1 MLTIKKVLNSSVIL
15 VEDPQGRESILLGKG
30 IGYGRRPGTPVPTRK
45 DGEDQDQVFIPVV
58 NTDVQNLVELLT
70 AIPTQYLEITR
81 GIVTHAQD
89 LGMTLHPHIY
99 LALTDHL
106 HFAVERSRENLVV
119 TNRLAWEI
127 QHFYPEEF
135 AVGRYGLTLLRD
147 KLAVEL
153 PDEEAANI
161 AFHVANARHG
171 DASTKFD
178 TLQAVKLIDAVVTIV
193 RYSMNLQL
201 MDQSLHFARFMS
213 HMRYFATRF
222 LENRMLT
229 SPDDFLFGQV
239 SRRYPH
245 AHVAAEKIR
254 NHITAQYGQQISNE
268 EVAYLTLHIERLAS
282 P

>member
-1 MLTIKKVLNSSVIL
+1 MLIIKKVLNSSVIL
-15 VEDPQGRESILLGKG
+15 VEDPHGRESILLGKG
-30 IGYGRRPGTPVPTRK
+30 IGYGRKPGTPVPDRGA
-45 DGEDQDQVFIPVV
+45 DEQHDQVFIPVV
-58 NTDVQNLVELLT
+58 NADVQNLVELLT
-70 AIPTQYLEITR
+70 AIPTDYLQITR
-81 GIVTHAQD
+81 AIVDQAQEQ
-89 LGMTLHPHIY
+89 GMTLHPHIY

-106 HFAVERSRENLVV
+106 HFAVERSRQNLVV

-127 QHFYPEEF
+127 QNFYPEEYT
-135 AVGRYGLTLLRD
+135 VGRFGLTLLREQM
-147 KLAVEL
+147 AVDL

-171 DASTKFD
+171 QASTTFD

-222 LENRMLT
+222 LEHRMLT
-229 SPDDFLFGQV
+229 STDDFLFAQV
-239 SRRYPH
+239 SRRYPR
-245 AHVAAEKIR
+245 ALEAAEKIR
-254 NHITAQYGQQISNE
+254 NHIATQYGQQISHE

-282 P
+282 L